1 MIEFLSVVLYVW
13 VWIFWL
19 HKSHVIHR
27 ADEWLSAFEVMLSS
41 TTWDS
46 GVILHMELVQL
57 QADDTAVAGVVC
69 NYAVRTLLA

>member
-1 MIEFLSVVLYVW
+1 
-13 VWIFWL
+13 
-19 HKSHVIHR
+19 
-27 ADEWLSAFEVMLSS
+27 MLSS